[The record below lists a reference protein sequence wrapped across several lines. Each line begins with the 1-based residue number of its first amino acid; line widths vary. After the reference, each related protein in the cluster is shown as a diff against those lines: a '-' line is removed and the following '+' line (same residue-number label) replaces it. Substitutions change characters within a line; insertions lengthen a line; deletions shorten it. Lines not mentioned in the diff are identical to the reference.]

1 MAPPNMEA
9 RQDELIDQLAERSNS
24 RARTTFLRGHKQ
36 LWEAAVVERLY
47 ARVVRLVR
55 SDLQRAD
62 RLAHAAK
69 WVAEKL
75 EDDGCRAQSLRAAGH
90 VQFIAG
96 NYTGALEYYEG
107 AMKLFRRVGREVDV
121 ARTLNGSLQTLI
133 SLGKYED
140 AHAAAEQAR
149 LIFERHGVS
158 LGLARLDSNVGNIL
172 LRQDRFDEALTHYH
186 RAYAQLSVLGEPQDV
201 AAVLSNMAMCQVN
214 VSDFEKALE
223 TYHHAR
229 TYCEAHEMPL
239 LAAQADYNIAYLYY
253 LRGEYT
259 RALDLYRTAQEHS
272 DRVKDVYHSALCD
285 LDRSEIYLE
294 LNLSDEGG
302 ELAERALA
310 RFGRLRV
317 PYEEAKAVTNVALA
331 ASRQGDVR
339 RARQLFK
346 QARQLF
352 GRERNDVRLAL
363 VDFYEAL
370 VLYRD
375 GQHTRAR
382 QFGEKA
388 RELFSRASAPAR
400 AALCDLLLARLD
412 LQAGNLQ
419 GAEEACHA
427 VSARTTGS
435 ETPILTYQA
444 HFVLGLV
451 REAQGDRAA
460 AFAEFEKAYAA
471 LEHLRSRLQGDNL
484 KVAFFED
491 KQVVYESLVSTCLT
505 GEPTSGQL
513 EAAFGYIE
521 KAKSRSLADLIA
533 FRAGSL
539 APRVAGKATEAVR
552 QLRQELNSHYRQLE
566 LEEITR
572 EKRSARRIEG
582 LRQRTRALEKQLS
595 RSLDEVRRTDEEFS
609 ALQSGASSGFEEV
622 RASLAPDT
630 ILLEY
635 YQARGRTYVCVLGRD
650 RLDIVPLGPITHVRS
665 LLRLLQFQFSKF
677 RLGADYV
684 GAFPTQLQG
693 ATQTHLRELYDAL
706 IAPIRDRL
714 QASHLVVVPHD
725 VLHFLPFH
733 ALFDGRRS
741 LIDEFTVSYAP
752 SSSVYRLCWTKQA
765 KSNGGALIMGV
776 PDRLTPFIVDEV
788 QAVASVLQG
797 SKVFLGPEATADQL
811 QTHGEESR
819 LVHIA
824 THGLFRRDNPMFS
837 SIRLGDGPLSVYD
850 LYQLRL
856 QAELVT
862 LSGCGT
868 GLSVVVGG
876 DEQIGLVRGLLYAGA
891 RAVLL
896 TLWDAYDSSTA
907 EFMKAF
913 YGHLQKGWSKA
924 RAVQEGMWELRERQA
939 HPFYWAPFALT
950 GNVDAS

>member
-1 MAPPNMEA
+1 
-9 RQDELIDQLAERSNS
+9 
-24 RARTTFLRGHKQ
+24 
-36 LWEAAVVERLY
+36 
-47 ARVVRLVR
+47 
-55 SDLQRAD
+55 
-62 RLAHAAK
+62 
-69 WVAEKL
+69 
-75 EDDGCRAQSLRAAGH
+75 
-90 VQFIAG
+90 
-96 NYTGALEYYEG
+96 
-107 AMKLFRRVGREVDV
+107 VGREVDV
-121 ARTLNGSLQTLI
+121 GRTLNGSLQTLI
-133 SLGKYED
+133 SLGKYEE
-140 AHAAAEQAR
+140 AHAAARQAR
-149 LIFERHGVS
+149 VIFERHGVS
-158 LGLARLDSNVGNIL
+158 LGLARLDSNVGNIF
-172 LRQDRFDEALTHYH
+172 LRQDRFDEALIQFDL
-186 RAYAQLSVLGEPQDV
+186 AYAQLSVQGEPQDV
-201 AAVLSNMAMCQVN
+201 AAVLSNMAMCQIN
-214 VSDFEKALE
+214 VSDFEKALD

-229 TYCEAHEMPL
+229 TYCEEHAMPL

-285 LDRSEIYLE
+285 LDRSEIFLE
-294 LNLSDEGG
+294 LNLSDEAG

-310 RFGRLRV
+310 RFGRLQV
-317 PYEEAKAVTNVALA
+317 PYEEAKAVTNLALVT
-331 ASRQGDVR
+331 SRQGDIR

-346 QARQLF
+346 HARQLF

-375 GQHTRAR
+375 GQHARAR

-388 RELFSRASAPAR
+388 RALFSRASAPAR

-419 GAEEACHA
+419 QAEETCQA
-427 VSARTTGS
+427 VSARTAGA
-435 ETPILTYQA
+435 ETPMLTYQA
-444 HFVLGLV
+444 HFVLGLI
-451 REAQGDRAA
+451 REAQGERNAA
-460 AFAEFEKAYAA
+460 YEAFEKAHAA

-491 KQVVYESLVSTCLT
+491 KQAVYESLVSTCLT
-505 GEPTSGQL
+505 GAPTAGQL
-513 EAAFGYIE
+513 EAAFGFIE

-533 FRAGSL
+533 FRAVSL
-539 APRVAGKATEAVR
+539 APRVAGRATDAVR
-552 QLRQELNSHYRQLE
+552 RLRQELNSHYRQLE
-566 LEEITR
+566 LEEITQ

-582 LRQRTRALEKQLS
+582 LRHQTRALEKQLS
-595 RSLDEVRRTDEEFS
+595 RSLDEIRHTDEEFS
-609 ALQSGASSGFEEV
+609 ALQSGASFGLDEIRS
-622 RASLAPDT
+622 SLAPDT

-635 YQARGRTYVCVLGRD
+635 YQARGQTYVCVLGRNQ
-650 RLDIVPLGPITHVRS
+650 LDIVALGPITHVRD

-677 RLGADYV
+677 RLGPDYV
-684 GAFPTQLQG
+684 GAFTAQLQ
-693 ATQTHLRELYDAL
+693 AASETHLRELHAAL

-714 QASHLVVVPHD
+714 QAAHLVVVPHD

-733 ALFDGRRS
+733 ALFDGQRC
-741 LIDEFTVSYAP
+741 LIDEFTLSYAP
-752 SSSVYRLCWTKQA
+752 SSSVYRLGWTKQA

-776 PDRLTPFIVDEV
+776 PDSLTPFIVDEV
-788 QAVASVLQG
+788 RAVASVLPDP
-797 SKVFLGPEATADQL
+797 KVFLGSDATVDQL
-811 QTHGEESR
+811 RRHGEESR
-819 LVHIA
+819 FVHIA

-856 QAELVT
+856 SAELVT

-907 EFMKAF
+907 DFMKAF
-913 YGHLQKGWSKA
+913 YGHVRQGWSKA
-924 RAVQEGMWELRERQA
+924 RAAQAGMRELRERHA
-939 HPFYWAPFALT
+939 HPFYWAPFALI
-950 GNVDAS
+950 GNVDAP